1 MYYLQTKYQL
11 KITLKILIVSCS
23 EMIQKMC
30 PAVIVKTIN
39 ETNLELH
46 EVFD

>member
-11 KITLKILIVSCS
+11 KITLTIVSCY
-23 EMIQKMC
+23 EMIQKLC